1 MACSNCNSTQ
11 QCGCTSGSYTVVP
24 PCPPACSEVF
34 NASCIVYTGADITC
48 GADTVISRND
58 YLDSVIT
65 KLVDYVCANTSSTK
79 IVLVDTLTTGNPV
92 TVTHNLGSTAVLVQ
106 VIDDATNT
114 LLDPANFTVDIYLS
128 NSVNVTRSDAAGL
141 TRIVVIG

>member
-65 KLVDYVCANTSSTK
+65 KLVDYVCANTSST
-79 IVLVDTLTTGNPV
+79 GNPV

-106 VIDDATNT
+106 VIDEATNT
-114 LLDPANFTVDIYLS
+114 LLDPTNFTVDTYLS